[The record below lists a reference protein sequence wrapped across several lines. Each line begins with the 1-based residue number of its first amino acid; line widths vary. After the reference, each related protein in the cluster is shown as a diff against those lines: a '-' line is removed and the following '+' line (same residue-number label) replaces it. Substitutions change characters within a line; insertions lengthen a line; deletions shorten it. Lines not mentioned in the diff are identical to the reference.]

1 MIAKQPFPIFFSLA
15 ACLAFAVTTGTA
27 VAKGADSTP
36 NSSAFKIERVDA
48 KFYFHSTGTFS
59 GNIPDK
65 YSAGDL
71 RNVIIGP
78 ASLEGPTKD
87 VLVEVKLSRVG
98 VEGTDRYEVEIEAN
112 EVPHPNVKRV
122 LRVKRV
128 VKVPNGEAIF
138 FAALWVGD
146 IACLPIRVSATL
158 KKNGR
163 ALQPSKSFTIP
174 LECGE

>member
-1 MIAKQPFPIFFSLA
+1 MA
-15 ACLAFAVTTGTA
+15 AA
-27 VAKGADSTP
+27 AKGADGTP
-36 NSSAFKIERVDA
+36 TSSVYKIERVDA
-48 KFYFHSTGTFS
+48 KFYFNTTGTFS

-65 YSAGDL
+65 YSEGDL

-78 ASLEGPTKD
+78 ASLEGPTRD
-87 VLVEVKLSRVG
+87 VLVEVKLTRVG
-98 VEGTDRYEVEIEAN
+98 MEGTDRYEVEIQAN

-128 VKVPNGEAIF
+128 VKVPTGEANF

-146 IACLPIRVSATL
+146 IACSPLRVSATI